1 MSTVTYP
8 AALRARAAFLT
19 PAQAS
24 TYQRLAAARNSF
36 LELAAARNHP
46 FARSVYIGLRAIASP
61 GRYRIIYS
69 RCR

>member
-1 MSTVTYP
+1 MKRISNQTQSILLTTETLSVTYP

-36 LELAAARNHP
+36 LELAAARNNP
-46 FARSVYIGLRAIASP
+46 FRLID
-61 GRYRIIYS
+61 
-69 RCR
+69 